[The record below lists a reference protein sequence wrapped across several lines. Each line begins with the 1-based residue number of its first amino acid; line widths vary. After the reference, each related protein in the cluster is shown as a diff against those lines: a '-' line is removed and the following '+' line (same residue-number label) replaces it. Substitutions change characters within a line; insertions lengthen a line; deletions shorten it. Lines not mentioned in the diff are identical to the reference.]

1 MLVRSK
7 MILVVDDSATV
18 RSLHTFILKSK
29 NYEVEAASNGVEAIE
44 KLYSNKDIV
53 LAIVDINM
61 PKMDGIQFVK
71 TIRKEEAYRDLPVIM
86 VTSEEE
92 EDDRKKGIEAG
103 ANIYMIKPTQPEGL
117 VMHVKMLLGE

>member
-1 MLVRSK
+1 MGK
-7 MILVVDDSATV
+7 KILVVDDSATV

>member
-1 MLVRSK
+1 MSK
-7 MILVVDDSATV
+7 KILVVDDSPTV
-18 RSLHTFILKSK
+18 RSLHSFILKSRQ
-29 NYEVEAASNGVEAIE
+29 YEVVPASNGVEAIE

-71 TIRKEEAYRDLPVIM
+71 IIRQEEEYRDLPVIM

-92 EDDRKKGIEAG
+92 EQDRKKGIEAG
-103 ANIYMIKPTQPEGL
+103 ANIYMIKPTQPEAL